1 MHHSSRANKEI
12 LEQSNHKDIS
22 PHSPPFFF
30 LPFLSQFSSPP
41 FQGEVESKQARQAS
55 KTKRKGNQEKEKE
68 ITSKTQIQNPKIA
81 KVTKKRVMIQSTPA
95 FRSRSRSNDSFWS
108 RALRKPSPQYL
119 SIYLSMS
126 D

>member
-41 FQGEVESKQARQAS
+41 FQGRCKASKQASKQARQN
-55 KTKRKGNQEKEKE
+55 RNREKEKE
-68 ITSKTQIQNPKIA
+68 NNIQKLKSKIPNRKSDEKTSHDSTNP
-81 KVTKKRVMIQSTPA
+81 
-95 FRSRSRSNDSFWS
+95 SF
-108 RALRKPSPQYL
+108 
-119 SIYLSMS
+119 
-126 D
+126 